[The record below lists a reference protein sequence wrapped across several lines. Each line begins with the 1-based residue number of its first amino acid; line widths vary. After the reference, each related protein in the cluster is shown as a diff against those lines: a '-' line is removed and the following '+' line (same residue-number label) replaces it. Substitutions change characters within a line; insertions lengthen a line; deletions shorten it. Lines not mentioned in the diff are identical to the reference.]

1 MLTAILSLSEVKTS
15 RLISRF
21 KLCSVDLALMR
32 REGSCKRYEYPG
44 GGTVRCPKCGAE
56 TEAVRIEEWDNRETT
71 VHCSSCADVIERILK
86 K

>member
-1 MLTAILSLSEVKTS
+1 
-15 RLISRF
+15 
-21 KLCSVDLALMR
+21 MR

-44 GGTVRCPKCGAE
+44 DGTVRCPKCGAE
-56 TEAVRIEEWDNRETT
+56 TEAVRVEEWDNGETT